1 MSTKRPGRGRRAVA
15 LAIAAS
21 MALPLS
27 AALPGG
33 AAAVAVSGAAAQ
45 AQEAD
50 ASATPG
56 ARFEK
61 AAFAEAKR
69 TGKKVEILDRR
80 EETAEY
86 FANPDGS
93 TTRRTYGEPKWT
105 RSEGRWR
112 LVDARLVKRADGS
125 VAPAAPSFP
134 IAFSGGGAQPLAM
147 MVKEGKKL
155 ALTWPTAL
163 PAPVV
168 EGNTAT
174 YASVLPGVDLK
185 LIAEVDGFAQHL
197 VVNNAEAAAN
207 PALRSIRM
215 GVKADGVTLTEGP
228 GDKLVAKDR
237 NGETVFSAPGPKMW
251 EQPKSGPE
259 EKRNAAKAKTA
270 SRQSSSTADAAPAAV
285 RPDSAPVAADVS
297 GDTLTLT
304 PDAKLLAT
312 ADQFPL
318 VIDPIFGGGT
328 REKWAVIYDATPNA
342 AYPNGSGWN
351 SSTPADEPRVG
362 YNGDGN
368 TRSFFA
374 MNTDGLSGATIT
386 DATFAVVQTHTWTCT
401 VADAGAT
408 ELWSAGGI
416 ANTPTWANQGPY
428 WGSKLDSDAF
438 AGGNDTF
445 CPGDLGHDFKSAAL
459 TDFVQQAADGGWG
472 TTVFGLRT
480 PTLGNTNTFKRF
492 RNNPVLEVTYNYKP
506 VVDSHAAYEGSW
518 VPSGDGNKLIPC
530 GAAIGNSGIALT
542 AKVRD
547 PDGGNVDAIFSVKNA
562 SGTAMSFSPNS
573 HWKRVTSGQ
582 WASVTMPAKNL
593 PNGTYTWS
601 VYAADYEGPGSASTA
616 SCSFTVDRVGPN
628 LPVSVFDVSDGTAAG
643 QATDKYQA
651 RKPVQ
656 LKFTNTVSDVVGYC
670 WAMDHFVSVSST
682 RCANGTWVNAG
693 SDAAN
698 SATVTVTPSGYPS
711 STLYV
716 VAYDAAGNHSPLDG
730 GDETVVLSTTKSEF
744 VYDAGVTPVTPGT
757 YPQDRRGDLN
767 GDGFADFVATNPDGE
782 LLTYKGTGTLNNVA
796 AAVQVGNGGWN
807 GSLIGHRG
815 DLQGFGSPTA
825 TPDGYED
832 FLVRLSNNRLYLYP
846 GNGLGSPWVYARQE
860 LAHPSQADWKGLKQ
874 IVMPGNIDGKAGNDL
889 ITVECIWDASSNCAN
904 AELLLYSG
912 RAIAG
917 GGQDQTD
924 PFDFAHPVVL
934 GNGGWRDFTNLA
946 MDDLNGDGVG
956 DIVGRYPGDGKL
968 YLYPGC
974 LDKPEC
980 PTGFKLGTRSVYGS
994 GGWNA
999 RPYLTSPGNI
1009 QGTVKSTSVTVNDEG
1024 TNKTYNFK
1032 QFVPTPGEEY
1042 GDWWATTTA
1051 DPDTPVD
1058 YVDANGTWTSRLC
1071 PTGCLL
1077 TYPGGPTTGR
1087 SPQITGSSG
1096 WANVITGI
1104 F

>member
-1 MSTKRPGRGRRAVA
+1 
-15 LAIAAS
+15 

-27 AALPGG
+27 AVLPGS
-33 AAAVAVSGAAAQ
+33 AAVAVAETAAAGV
-45 AQEAD
+45 QEAGQE
-50 ASATPG
+50 PG

-69 TGKKVEILDRR
+69 TGKRVEILDRR
-80 EETAEY
+80 EEAAEY
-86 FANPDGS
+86 FANPDGT
-93 TTRRTYGEPKWT
+93 TTRATYGEPKWS

-112 LVDARLVKRADGS
+112 LADARLVKRADGS
-125 VAPAAPSFP
+125 VAPAAPTFP

-147 MVKEGKKL
+147 MVKQGKKL

-163 PAPVV
+163 PAPIV
-168 EGNTAT
+168 EGDTAT
-174 YASVLPGVDLK
+174 YPSVLPGVDLK
-185 LIAEVDGFAQHL
+185 LIADVDGFAQHL
-197 VVNNAEAAAN
+197 VVNNAQAAAN
-207 PALRSIRM
+207 PALRSIKL
-215 GVKADGVTLTEGP
+215 GVKADGVTLTEGA
-228 GDKLVAKDR
+228 GNELVAKDKSGR
-237 NGETVFSAPGPKMW
+237 TVFSAPGPKMW
-251 EQPKSGPE
+251 EQPAVGPE
-259 EKRNAAKAKTA
+259 EKRNAGTKAKGKTTA
-270 SRQSSSTADAAPAAV
+270 SSSADTAPAAAQ
-285 RPDSAPVAADVS
+285 PDSAPVTADVS

-304 PDAKLLAT
+304 PDARLLAT

-318 VIDPIFGGGT
+318 VIDPIFGDGD

-342 AYPNGSGWN
+342 AYPDGSGWN
-351 SSTPADEPRVG
+351 SSNPADEPRVG

-374 MNTDGLSGATIT
+374 MNTDGLSGATIL
-386 DATFAVVQTHTWTCT
+386 DATFAVIETHTWTCNAT
-401 VADAGAT
+401 DAGPT

-416 ANTPTWANQGPY
+416 ANTPTWGNQSGY
-428 WGSKLDSDAF
+428 WGSKLDSDSF

-445 CPGDLGHDFKSAAL
+445 CPGDLGHDFKSTAL
-459 TDFVQQAADGGWG
+459 TNFVQQAANGGWG

-480 PTLGNTNTFKRF
+480 PTLGDVNTFKRF
-492 RNNPVLEVTYNYKP
+492 RNNPKLEVTFNYKP
-506 VVDSHAAYEGSW
+506 VVDSHAAYEGTW
-518 VPSGDGNKLIPC
+518 NPSGDGNKPVPC
-530 GAAIGNSGIALT
+530 ATAIGNSGIALT

-547 PDGGNVDAIFSVKNA
+547 PDGGNVDAIFSIKNS
-562 SGTAMSFSPNS
+562 SGTAISFTPNS

-601 VYAADYEGPGSASTA
+601 VYAADYEATGSASAPTA
-616 SCSFTVDRVGPN
+616 ACSFTVDRIGPN
-628 LPVSVFDVSDGTAAG
+628 LPVSVFDVSDGSAAG
-643 QATDKYQA
+643 QETDKYTA
-651 RKPVQ
+651 RKSVQ
-656 LKFTNTVSDVVGYC
+656 LKFSNTVSDVVGYC
-670 WAMDHFVSVSST
+670 WAMDHSVSVSST

-716 VAYDAAGNHSPLDG
+716 VAYDAADNHSPVDG
-730 GDETVVLSTTKSEF
+730 GDETVVLSTVKSEF
-744 VYDAGVTPVTPGT
+744 VYDAGVTPVTAGT

-767 GDGFADFVATNPDGE
+767 GDGFADFLATNADGE
-782 LLTYKGTGTLNNVA
+782 LLVYKGNGTLTTPA
-796 AAVQVGNGGWN
+796 AAVKVGTGGW
-807 GSLIGHRG
+807 GGALVGHRG

-832 FLVRLSNNRLYLYP
+832 VLVRLSNNRLYLYP
-846 GNGLGSPWVYARQE
+846 GNGLGAPWVYSRQE
-860 LAHPSQADWKGLKQ
+860 LAHPSQADWKGLRQ
-874 IVMPGNIDGKAGNDL
+874 IVMPGNIDGKSGNDL
-889 ITVECIWDASSNCAN
+889 ITVECIWDASQNCVN

-917 GGQDQTD
+917 GGQDQTE
-924 PFDFAHPVVL
+924 PFDFANPTVI
-934 GNGGWRDFTNLA
+934 GSGGWRDFTNLA

-956 DIVGRYPGDGKL
+956 DLVGRYPGDGKL

-974 LDKPEC
+974 LNKPEC
-980 PTGFKLGTRSVYGS
+980 PTSYALGTRSIYGS

-1032 QFVPTPGEEY
+1032 QFAPTPGEEY
-1042 GDWWATTTA
+1042 GDWWATTSA
-1051 DPDTPVD
+1051 DADTPVD
-1058 YVDANGTWTSRLC
+1058 YVDGSGNWTSTLC

-1077 TYPGGPTTGR
+1077 TYPGGPASGR
-1087 SPQITGSSG
+1087 PPHLAGNAG
-1096 WANVITGI
+1096 WANIITGI